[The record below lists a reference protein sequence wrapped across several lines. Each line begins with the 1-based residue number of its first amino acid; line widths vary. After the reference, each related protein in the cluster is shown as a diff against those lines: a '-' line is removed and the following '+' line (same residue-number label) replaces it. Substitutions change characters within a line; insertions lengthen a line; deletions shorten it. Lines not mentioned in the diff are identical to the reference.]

1 MKPVKKSKKIESQLE
16 NRKRNLE
23 VVEET
28 IRSDPTSEE
37 KLDSVK
43 DFLSRRIE
51 SLEVELKRN

>member
-1 MKPVKKSKKIESQLE
+1 MRPVKKSKKIESQLE

-28 IRSDPTSEE
+28 IRSDPASEE

-51 SLEVELKRN
+51 SLEVELRRN

>member
-1 MKPVKKSKKIESQLE
+1 MKPVKKSRKISVQLE

-28 IRSDPTSEE
+28 IRSDPAAEE
-37 KLDSVK
+37 KLDPVK

-51 SLEVELKRN
+51 SLEVELTRN